1 MGNYIP
7 MFVALLGWLALW
19 GYLISL
25 DSRVRRMKKKDE

>member
-1 MGNYIP
+1 MSNYIP

-25 DSRVRRMKKKDE
+25 DSKIRKVKKHE